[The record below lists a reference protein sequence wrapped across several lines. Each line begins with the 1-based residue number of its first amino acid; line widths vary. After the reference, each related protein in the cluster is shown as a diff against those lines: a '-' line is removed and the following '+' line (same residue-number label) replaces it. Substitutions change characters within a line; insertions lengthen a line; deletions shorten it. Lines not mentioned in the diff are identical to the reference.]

1 MTRWAPST
9 RTTLR
14 IAGACG
20 IASAVVAV
28 CLETLAIY
36 YSPVTFSFTQNWLID
51 IGGMSYTAFF
61 NVARPEVSSPTTI
74 LLCLSGLIV
83 AGILAII
90 FAIGLFYQAYSP
102 LWRLGAIFAI
112 MGAAALCAMGI
123 FPEPAGV
130 VHIVAAYAFGLLV
143 PTAMLLIGGALV
155 PPEKWSGGFSI
166 TLGIVALAGTSMMS
180 YGRSIPEFVLLFAV
194 SLWAIAF
201 GVRMLRSG

>member
-1 MTRWAPST
+1 MRM
-9 RTTLR
+9 
-14 IAGACG
+14 AGACG

-28 CLETLAIY
+28 CLESLAIY
-36 YSPVTFSFTQNWLID
+36 YSPVTFSFTQNWLINLGD
-51 IGGMSYTAFF
+51 MSYTAFF
-61 NVARPEVSSPTTI
+61 NVARPVVSSPTTI

-90 FAIGLFYQAYSP
+90 FAIGLFSQGYSP

-112 MGAAALCAMGI
+112 MGAAALCAMGF

-130 VHIVAAYAFGLLV
+130 VHIVAAYAFGLFV
-143 PTAMLLIGGALV
+143 PIAMLLIGGALV
-155 PPEKWSGGFSI
+155 PPEKWSDGFSI

-180 YGRSIPEFVLLFAV
+180 YGKSISEFVLLFAV
-194 SLWAIAF
+194 ALWAITF